1 MAVAVSLKYCIFVVF
16 IFVLWLLVGF
26 SFNLLMNFVIREV
39 FFAVRLV
46 EHLNDPR
53 NDSIH
58 LRLEVKLFFFLCS
71 FYAFHHR
78 IADGCTNDIIR
89 VCACVGNELLK
100 RFCADCTKNLL
111 KGFFASKGLSEI
123 AENFAKSLDF
133 LSCQEIFL
141 FES

>member
-1 MAVAVSLKYCIFVVF
+1 
-16 IFVLWLLVGF
+16 
-26 SFNLLMNFVIREV
+26 MNFVIREV

-58 LRLEVKLFFFLCS
+58 LRLEVKLFFFFRSL
-71 FYAFHHR
+71 YALHHR
-78 IADGCTNDIIR
+78 IADRSTNDIIR
-89 VCACVGNELLK
+89 VRACVGNELLK

-111 KGFFASKGLSEI
+111 KRFLASKGLSEI